1 MVTAGLLMMKTAE
14 KEIKRLGGLVLQASP
29 KEKKRIRRRLVWL
42 SNMPINPRVKMMYKE
57 AYKTIKI

>member
-14 KEIKRLGGLVLQASP
+14 KEIKRLGAMVLQADP

-42 SNMPINPRVKMMYKE
+42 SNMAINPRV
-57 AYKTIKI
+57 